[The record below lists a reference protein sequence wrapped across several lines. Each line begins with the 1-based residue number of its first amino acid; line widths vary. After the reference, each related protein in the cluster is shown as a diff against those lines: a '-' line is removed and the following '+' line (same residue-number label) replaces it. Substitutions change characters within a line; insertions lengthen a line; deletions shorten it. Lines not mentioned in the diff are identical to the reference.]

1 MLIKKNKSG
10 IFNVSIGKK
19 VYLKKIVKWLNYYN
33 LNKYKIMKISKKNL
47 HTLNRESFYLNNSK
61 LISSIN
67 IKISLIDLKNE
78 CLKISKELFYEK
90 K

>member
-1 MLIKKNKSG
+1 
-10 IFNVSIGKK
+10 
-19 VYLKKIVKWLNYYN
+19 
-33 LNKYKIMKISKKNL
+33 MKISKKNL